1 MVRTDIEHK
10 PDAPAAPSTPTASE
24 RRPLG
29 SSAPARAPLS
39 ESRLLLLLGAVQFV
53 NVVDFVMVLPLG
65 PDFARALD
73 IPAHQ
78 LGLVAGSYTAAAAV
92 VGLLAASLLDRF
104 DRRRALLVAMLG
116 LVLGTLAG
124 GFATGLSSMLFAR
137 VLAGVFGGPATSIAM
152 SILSDAVPPERRGR
166 AMGKVMGAFSVA
178 SVVGVPAGLELARL
192 GGWQMPFF
200 VIASLGLVVALGAA
214 AVMPPM
220 RGHLL
225 AASRA
230 SSPVRSLR
238 EFARDRTVLLS
249 LAATAV
255 AMVGSFSIISNLSA
269 FVQFNLGYPRDQL
282 GLLYM
287 AGGCVSFFSMRLA
300 GWSVDRWGAPSVVS
314 VGTALVV
321 AVIGFGFLGERSLLP
336 VLGIFVGF
344 MLANSTRI
352 VALNALTTRVPPPAD
367 RARFMS
373 LQSAVQHLST
383 SAGAGLSSW
392 VLHERADQ
400 RLEGMPRLAV
410 FAIVTSVALPI
421 VVATLQSRVRARDAA
436 QNAAQ
441 MPDMAPSAE

>member
-1 MVRTDIEHK
+1 
-10 PDAPAAPSTPTASE
+10 
-24 RRPLG
+24 
-29 SSAPARAPLS
+29 
-39 ESRLLLLLGAVQFV
+39 LLLLGAVQFI

-65 PDFARALD
+65 PDFARALG

-92 VGLLAASLLDRF
+92 VGLLAAPFLDRF

-116 LVLGTLAG
+116 LVSGTLAG
-124 GFATGLSSMLFAR
+124 GFATGLGSMLFAR
-137 VLAGVFGGPATSIAM
+137 VLAGMFGGPATSLAL
-152 SILSDAVPPERRGR
+152 SILSDAVPAERRGR

-178 SVVGVPAGLELARL
+178 AVVGVPAGLELARL
-192 GGWQMPFF
+192 GGWQSPFF
-200 VIASLGLVVALGAA
+200 VIAALGLVVALAA
-214 AVMPPM
+214 AAMMPPM
-220 RGHLL
+220 RGHLN
-225 AASRA
+225 AATGRA
-230 SSPVRSLR
+230 APQRPLIEFTR
-238 EFARDRTVLLS
+238 ESAVLLA
-249 LAATAV
+249 LAGTAV

-269 FVQFNLGYPRDQL
+269 YVQFNLGYPREQL

-314 VGTALVV
+314 AGTALVV
-321 AVIGFGFLGERSLLP
+321 TVIGLGFLGERSLLP
-336 VLGIFVGF
+336 VLGIFIGF

-400 RLEGMPRLAV
+400 RLEGMPGLAA
-410 FAIVTSVALPI
+410 FAMGMSLLLPLVVLAL
-421 VVATLQSRVRARDAA
+421 SRSGRARDAA
-436 QNAAQ
+436 RAVPEMTA
-441 MPDMAPSAE
+441 SAK

>member
-1 MVRTDIEHK
+1 MTRTDIEPK
-10 PDAPAAPSTPTASE
+10 PKATAAPSTPISPA

-29 SSAPARAPLS
+29 SSFPARAPLS

-65 PDFARALD
+65 PDFARALG

-92 VGLLAASLLDRF
+92 VGLLAASFLDRF

-124 GFATGLSSMLFAR
+124 GFATGLASMLVAR

-166 AMGKVMGAFSVA
+166 AVGKVMGAFSVA

-200 VIASLGLVVALGAA
+200 VIALLGLVVALGAG

-225 AASRA
+225 AASKA
-230 SSPVRSLR
+230 NGPVRSLR
-238 EFARDRTVLLS
+238 EFARDRTVLMS
-249 LAATAV
+249 LVATAV

-269 FVQFNLGYPRDQL
+269 YVQFNLGYPREQL

-287 AGGCVSFFSMRLA
+287 VGGCVSFFSMRLA

-321 AVIGFGFLGERSLLP
+321 TVIGLGFLGERSLLP
-336 VLGIFVGF
+336 VLGVFVGF

-352 VALNALTTRVPPPAD
+352 VALNALTTRVPPAAD

-410 FAIVTSVALPI
+410 FAMVTSVALPI

-436 QNAAQ
+436 QNAAHL
-441 MPDMAPSAE
+441 PAMAPSAE